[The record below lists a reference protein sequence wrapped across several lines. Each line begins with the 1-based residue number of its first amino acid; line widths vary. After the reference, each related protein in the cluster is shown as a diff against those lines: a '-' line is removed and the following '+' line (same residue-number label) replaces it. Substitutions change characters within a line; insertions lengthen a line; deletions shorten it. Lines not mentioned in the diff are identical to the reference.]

1 MNEKDAIYK
10 FVELESEIQKRYK
23 PLDWLDLTLWVEDGK
38 GSITFGNNAKR
49 QSELT
54 FFNECRQIKDFIQ
67 SKGYPAELI
76 MFPADNDC
84 DYPEATINFNLDGS
98 EL

>member
-1 MNEKDAIYK
+1 MNEKEAIEK
-10 FVELESEIQKRYK
+10 FVELEFEIQKRYK
-23 PLDWLDLTLWVEDGK
+23 PLDWLDLSLWVEDGK
-38 GSITFGNNAKR
+38 GSITFGNNAKS
-49 QSELT
+49 QTELK

-67 SKGYPAELI
+67 SKGYPVELI

-84 DYPEATINFNLDGS
+84 DYPEVTINFNLDGS

>member
-1 MNEKDAIYK
+1 MNEKESIEK
-10 FVELESEIQKRYK
+10 FVELEFEIQKRYK

-49 QSELT
+49 QNEFA
-54 FFNECRQIKDFIQ
+54 FFNECRQIKDFIK
-67 SKGYPAELI
+67 SRGYEAELI
-76 MFPADNDC
+76 MFASEEDC
-84 DYPEATINFNLDGS
+84 PYPEATINFNLDGG

>member
-38 GSITFGNNAKR
+38 GSITFGNNAKD
-49 QSELT
+49 QTELK

-84 DYPEATINFNLDGS
+84 DYLEATINFNLDGS